1 MLNLQEILFELEK
14 KTSLSKEKL
23 MDKIKEKQDEFS
35 GLVSVD
41 GAAHLVARDFGIDI
55 LKTQDRN
62 IKIKDVTSGM
72 RNLNLKVR
80 ILDMTPVKEFNK
92 KDGSIGRVSNLIV
105 SDGTGEVRAPLWDK
119 QVEMVNN
126 VINIGDVIEIKNV
139 NSRDNIYGG
148 VELVLFKFSSI
159 NKIEDDKTIPFETGK
174 KTYNRILIKEA
185 KDGFYEIKG
194 TIVDIFNTNPL
205 FLTCPKCKTKVEDRE
220 SEYFCQEHG
229 IVVPDPN
236 IIITGVLDDGTS
248 SIRGVFFRDAAKL
261 ISNLDPLSLIKLP
274 QKEIIDLIKNS
285 VLGEEFIFKGK
296 IRKNKI
302 FDTLEMVVNDV
313 ETVDFEEESKKLI
326 DKIESLKWL

>member
-1 MLNLQEILFELEK
+1 VFNLQEILFELEK

-35 GLVSVD
+35 GLVSAD

-105 SDGTGEVRAPLWDK
+105 SDGTGEVRIPLWDK
-119 QVEMVNN
+119 QVEMVNS

-159 NKIEDDKTIPFETGK
+159 DKIEDDKSIPFKTSK

-205 FLTCPKCKTKVEDRE
+205 FLTCPKCKIKVEDRE

-248 SIRGVFFRDAAKL
+248 SIRGVFFRDTAKL

-274 QKEIIDLIKNS
+274 QKEITDLIKNS

-302 FDTLEMVVNDV
+302 FDTLEMAVNDV
-313 ETVDFEEESKKLI
+313 ETIDFEEESKKLI